1 MDARLADLGD
11 GLEAALSELRD
22 LARGLHPPLLRDHGL
37 PAALAAAAKRGSPPA
52 RLITHRID
60 RHPDDVETAVYFC
73 CLEGLQNVRKHAGA
87 DAHAEIRL
95 SQDADELAFEIIDDG
110 IGHQPGAAGSA
121 GTGLTNMRDRLVAVG
136 GSLTID
142 ASPGRGTRLHGRIPL
157 RHGVHAGAV

>member
-1 MDARLADLGD
+1 MQRAARP
-11 GLEAALSELRD
+11 RP
-22 LARGLHPPLLRDHGL
+22 RPL
-37 PAALAAAAKRGSPPA
+37 PAALARPRASRRAGRCRQARLPPA

-73 CLEGLQNVRKHAGA
+73 CLEGLQNVRKHAGV

-95 SQDADELAFEIIDDG
+95 SQHADELAFEIIDDG
-110 IGHQPGAAGSA
+110 IGYQPGAAGSV

-157 RHGVHAGAV
+157 REGVHAGAV